1 MTLRSEIRAALAKEP
16 KGALMDD
23 LFEACDSADDEGKF
37 RGNMSVL
44 KAEGKIK
51 IVGTTDEE
59 KPKAL
64 YGLADWPED
73 SIRGAGKRA
82 KTTPPPRTKRAYKK
96 RKASRARAAEP
107 AAAPAPIANGAAN
120 FAILDSGV
128 LTLIKHDV
136 RVDLDAEEFTRLRK
150 FIESTD
156 PIWNTTQE

>member
-1 MTLRSEIRAALAKEP
+1 MTLRSEIRAALLKEP

-23 LFEACDSADDEGKF
+23 LFEACESADDEGKF

-44 KAEGKIK
+44 KAEGKVK

-64 YGLADWPED
+64 YGIADWPEKGED
-73 SIRGAGKRA
+73 
-82 KTTPPPRTKRAYKK
+82 KTPSSRKAAPPPKAKRAYKK
-96 RKASRARAAEP
+96 RKASSARTAESATP
-107 AAAPAPIANGAAN
+107 PAPIANGAAS

-128 LTLIKHDV
+128 LTLIKHDI
-136 RVDLDAEEFTRLRK
+136 RMDLDAEEFARLRK

-156 PIWNTTQE
+156 PIWNT